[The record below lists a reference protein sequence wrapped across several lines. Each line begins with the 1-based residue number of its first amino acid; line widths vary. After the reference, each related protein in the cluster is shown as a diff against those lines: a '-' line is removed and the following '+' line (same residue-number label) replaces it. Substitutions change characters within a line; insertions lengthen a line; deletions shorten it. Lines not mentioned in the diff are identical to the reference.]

1 MNVQWTEQ
9 FMLKH
14 AQYQAKGEGAA
25 KFVSVQQI
33 FKVG

>member
-14 AQYQAKGEGAA
+14 AQYQAKGEGTV
-25 KFVSVQQI
+25 KFFSATAEI
-33 FKVG
+33 

>member
-14 AQYQAKGEGAA
+14 AQYQANGEGTI
-25 KFVSVQQI
+25 KLVSATAEI
-33 FKVG
+33 